1 MLRPMVAPTIKRV
14 DLVTSWMDLQ
24 GIGRQSS
31 KGARLL
37 IIEDMTGEAPLPRMS
52 VGGMVEI
59 QRNVSANGGGD
70 VVQVDQ

>member
-1 MLRPMVAPTIKRV
+1 MVAPTIKRV